1 MDISYSR
8 FRANFLIDCKM
19 SPFGPPTCDGTPKN
33 LQHVILVHE
42 GYATICGAILVE
54 GVNKAGDGINFLAG

>member
-1 MDISYSR
+1 
-8 FRANFLIDCKM
+8 M